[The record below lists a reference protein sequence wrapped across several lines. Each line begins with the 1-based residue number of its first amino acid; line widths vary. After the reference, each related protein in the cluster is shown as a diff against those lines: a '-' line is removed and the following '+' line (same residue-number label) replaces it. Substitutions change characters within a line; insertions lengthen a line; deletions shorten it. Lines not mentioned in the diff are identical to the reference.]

1 VKNIVVLP
9 EKTSFDLDKINKIL
23 LELGNKKGC
32 NACCSGD
39 PVELL
44 LEEQLFDE
52 LKSNK
57 DEKIYRYDVKTD
69 SLTSV

>member
-1 VKNIVVLP
+1 VRNIVVLP

-23 LELGNKKGC
+23 LELGKKKGC
-32 NACCSGD
+32 EACCSGD
-39 PVELL
+39 PVELVI
-44 LEEQLFDE
+44 EEKLFDE

-69 SLTSV
+69 SLIGV